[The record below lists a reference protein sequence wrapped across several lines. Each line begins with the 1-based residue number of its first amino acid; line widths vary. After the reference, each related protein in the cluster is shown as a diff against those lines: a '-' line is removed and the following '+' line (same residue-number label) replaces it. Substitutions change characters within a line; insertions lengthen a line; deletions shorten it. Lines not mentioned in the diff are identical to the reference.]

1 MRIDYYC
8 LLDTIQYISR
18 IQNIPEIQHEK
29 LDFSIQDNTL
39 YIIEENLLI
48 TIFLHM
54 WQYTFFN
61 HICLHIPKHIILQ
74 QCEPPLIQMLNERSR
89 HLDREQSTSPT

>member
-1 MRIDYYC
+1 MRIDYYYWYVS
-8 LLDTIQYISR
+8 DK
-18 IQNIPEIQHEK
+18 QNDSYKLKSEIQHEK

-39 YIIEENLLI
+39 YIIKENLLI

-61 HICLHIPKHIILQ
+61 HIYQDTLFF
-74 QCEPPLIQMLNERSR
+74 NSVN
-89 HLDREQSTSPT
+89 HL